1 MRAVRLAAELG
12 IDKAVP
18 SGCSRRSVF
27 RWSAL
32 YSAGG
37 IEALIPQSRARRQA
51 QASLPEWVSRVT
63 VTIRLAT
70 YWNSKRI
77 AAEKSDARSTRSA
90 TPISMSSSGSMAAAV
105 AAWRRYRARDT
116 NGVSRTS
123 FGTSTSKALS
133 SSSSLAEAT

>member
-12 IDKAVP
+12 IDKAVA

-27 RWSAL
+27 RWSAP
-32 YSAGG
+32 YNAGG

-51 QASLPEWVSRVT
+51 LASLPEWVSRVT

-77 AAEKSDARSTRSA
+77 AAE
-90 TPISMSSSGSMAAAV
+90 ME
-105 AAWRRYRARDT
+105 RRQIYKVGHTSNCSQSPRA
-116 NGVSRTS
+116 
-123 FGTSTSKALS
+123 
-133 SSSSLAEAT
+133 